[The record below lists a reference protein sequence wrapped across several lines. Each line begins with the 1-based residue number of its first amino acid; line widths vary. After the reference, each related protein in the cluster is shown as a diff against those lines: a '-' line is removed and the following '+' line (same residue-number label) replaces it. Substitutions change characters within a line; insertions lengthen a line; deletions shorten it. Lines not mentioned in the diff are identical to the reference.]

1 MWDLRIKS
9 RVYGKL
15 DNDAFE
21 KAELE
26 VISVEKAQ

>member
-9 RVYGKL
+9 AFTVEL